1 MPLPEIPEVQRF
13 INYIRFEKRYSAHT
27 ITAYRD
33 DLSDF
38 FNFTAR
44 LFETESPKSVSTT
57 MIRSWMAEMTEA
69 GIIPRSINRKI
80 SCLKSFFRFC
90 RTHSIRNDNPATA
103 IRLLKIRKR
112 LPSFVEEHQMET
124 LFTHVEFPDDYTGY
138 TEKLIL
144 VLLYQT
150 GIRVGELVSI
160 REHQIDFYQK
170 LIRIL
175 GKGNKERALPANPEL
190 LNLISGYRQEKKE
203 LGLSGDFLL
212 LRTNGKPYTSR
223 LVYDVVKKWLSLV
236 TTAEK
241 KSPHVLR
248 HSFATHLMN
257 NGADL
262 NAVKDLLGHS
272 SLAATQ
278 VYTHNSI
285 EKLRD
290 IHRKAHPKG

>member
-1 MPLPEIPEVQRF
+1 MLLPEIPEVQRF

-27 ITAYRD
+27 ITAYQD

-38 FNFTAR
+38 FSFTSR
-44 LFETESPKSVSTT
+44 VFESDSPNSVSTL

-80 SCLKSFFRFC
+80 SCLKSFFKFC
-90 RTHSIRNDNPATA
+90 RTHSIRDDNPASA
-103 IRLLKIRKR
+103 IRLLKTRKR
-112 LPSFVEEHQMET
+112 LPSFVEEHQMDT
-124 LFTHVEFPDDYTGY
+124 LFTHVEFPDEYNGRV
-138 TEKLIL
+138 EKLML
-144 VLLYQT
+144 RLLYQC

-160 REHQIDFYQK
+160 RQQQIDSYQK
-170 LIRIL
+170 VIRIL
-175 GKGNKERALPANPEL
+175 GKGNKERMIPVNPDL
-190 LNLISGYRQEKKE
+190 LNEISAYCKEKKS
-203 LGLSGDFLL
+203 LGFSDDYLL
-212 LRTNGKPYTSR
+212 IKDNGKQYTSR
-223 LVYDVVKKWLSLV
+223 NVYDVVKKWLSLV